1 MIEKERYQELLDIGY
16 TETQIKKILEK
27 DELTKEL
34 YERLI
39 EEKETSTTKDKTG
52 HIKFKKINHQER
64 AKKSGRISDGNTTA
78 YLNIALEY
86 FNYRCALSGE
96 QFKSFNDE
104 KVENSFAK
112 NNLSAE
118 HVVPL
123 CQGGDDIFPNL
134 VPSVLQYNI
143 SKNGYNL
150 LDWWGKQKDIEGKN
164 LYSPYRLLKLA
175 NYMMK
180 SIDARS
186 KDLNIKQYEKVIL
199 TPNEIDIFLAKI
211 EKQDELQEDNM
222 KKKILS
228 ETVTTTKLTEDGK
241 KILQIIPEID
251 GNIPRQTDQQ
261 SEKND
266 NIYAI
271 DIFLTDT
278 INKLIT
284 DKEFIKDENSE
295 QIINILNKMY
305 NNVVG
310 IIPFEIEIRNKLLN
324 KLRTVGIEENQ
335 YTIANELLHN
345 SELHNLLKENTNQ
358 TDEFIAQYFT
368 KKERQLTEK
377 CGLTTQQF
385 KTAIVNIPAILYNE
399 NVINK
404 LRFYQQYRPQ
414 NLQYYIE
421 GKNNVID
428 EFIDTMIILKHIG
441 VDITK
446 FVQTDTVKSL
456 ADKSG
461 ISLEILLKEGL
472 DPNDN
477 IGKRKS
483 HITQA
488 YRGNGMYTP
497 PNIER
502 TEELKQL
509 GIILDVIERNTTE
522 EFIEKIKLLQHIG
535 VDTNKL
541 VETDTILSLAE
552 KSEIKLEQL
561 IEIGLEPDDKIGNSI
576 LHIKSAHR
584 GKKGLVPPTQNQ
596 IDELTLLGI
605 SLEKIERDTTQEFI
619 EKIKLLQHIGV
630 DTDKLLQK
638 DTIDN
643 LAQKSGI
650 SIEKIIEVGLNPS
663 DKIGIVRTNIIQ
675 AYRKNCEGKKTNR
688 KPPTINQ
695 IEELKRLGILLEK
708 NDRNIT
714 QEFIEK
720 IKLLQ
725 EIGVDTN
732 KLIITDTIESL
743 ANKFSIN
750 TEVLLEK
757 GLEPTDKIGRIK
769 SSITQAYR
777 GKGNYKPPTQE
788 QVEELKILGIS
799 LEEKD
804 TVQEFIDTINTL
816 QEIGVDITRLT
827 TIDTIKSLVEKS
839 GITEK
844 QLIEAELNPSDKIG
858 KTKKNISQAYRGK
871 GNCKPPTQ
879 EQVEKLKILGISLEE
894 KDTVQEFIDTVNKLQ
909 EIEVDTTKLINTDT
923 IKSLAEKSGI
933 TEKQLIEVDLN
944 PKDNIGGSKCSIAKS
959 HRGTGQ
965 SKPPTQEQVEELK
978 ILGISLESKVK
989 KSKFK
994 ETIIE
999 QKERQLLGENKEV
1012 KNEFE
1017 VTMKK
1022 IEVNNEKL
1030 NEERE

>member
-52 HIKFKKINHQER
+52 HIKFKKVNHQER
-64 AKKSGRISDGNTTA
+64 AKKSGRISDGNTAA

-180 SIDARS
+180 SIDARN
-186 KDLNIKQYEKVIL
+186 KELNIKQYEKVIL

-497 PNIER
+497 PNIEQ

-584 GKKGLVPPTQNQ
+584 GTKGLVPPTQNQ

-663 DKIGIVRTNIIQ
+663 DKIGIVRNNIIQ

-799 LEEKD
+799 LEKIERD
-804 TVQEFIDTINTL
+804 TTQEFIEKIKLLKTAGIDTNKLSRKDTIL
-816 QEIGVDITRLT
+816 SLAK
-827 TIDTIKSLVEKS
+827 KSQMSIV
-839 GITEK
+839 
-844 QLIEAELNPSDKIG
+844 QLIELGLDPNENIGNSKSNIAKAYKGQGRGKAPTLEQIQELKELGIILE
-858 KTKKNISQAYRGK
+858 KNISR
-871 GNCKPPTQ
+871 NNLTNI
-879 EQVEKLKILGISLEE
+879 VFEE
-894 KDTVQEFIDTVNKLQ
+894 KDRISENNNESIIIL
-909 EIEVDTTKLINTDT
+909 EST
-923 IKSLAEKSGI
+923 IKQIEEYSQEK
-933 TEKQLIEVDLN
+933 
-944 PKDNIGGSKCSIAKS
+944 
-959 HRGTGQ
+959 
-965 SKPPTQEQVEELK
+965 
-978 ILGISLESKVK
+978 
-989 KSKFK
+989 
-994 ETIIE
+994 
-999 QKERQLLGENKEV
+999 
-1012 KNEFE
+1012 
-1017 VTMKK
+1017 
-1022 IEVNNEKL
+1022 
-1030 NEERE
+1030 

>member
-52 HIKFKKINHQER
+52 HIKFKKVNHQER

-497 PNIER
+497 PNIEQ

-799 LEEKD
+799 LEKIERD
-804 TVQEFIDTINTL
+804 TTQEFIEKIKLLKTAGIDTNKLSRKDTIL
-816 QEIGVDITRLT
+816 SLAK
-827 TIDTIKSLVEKS
+827 KSQMSIV
-839 GITEK
+839 
-844 QLIEAELNPSDKIG
+844 QLIELGLDPNENIGNSKSNIAKAYKGQGRGKAPTLEQIQELKELGIILE
-858 KTKKNISQAYRGK
+858 KNISR
-871 GNCKPPTQ
+871 NNLTNI
-879 EQVEKLKILGISLEE
+879 VFEE
-894 KDTVQEFIDTVNKLQ
+894 KDRISENNNESIIIL
-909 EIEVDTTKLINTDT
+909 EST
-923 IKSLAEKSGI
+923 IKQIEEYSQEK
-933 TEKQLIEVDLN
+933 
-944 PKDNIGGSKCSIAKS
+944 
-959 HRGTGQ
+959 
-965 SKPPTQEQVEELK
+965 
-978 ILGISLESKVK
+978 
-989 KSKFK
+989 
-994 ETIIE
+994 
-999 QKERQLLGENKEV
+999 
-1012 KNEFE
+1012 
-1017 VTMKK
+1017 
-1022 IEVNNEKL
+1022 
-1030 NEERE
+1030 

>member
-52 HIKFKKINHQER
+52 HIKFKKVNHQER
-64 AKKSGRISDGNTTA
+64 AKKSGRISDGNTAA

-497 PNIER
+497 PNIEQ

-799 LEEKD
+799 LEKIERD
-804 TVQEFIDTINTL
+804 TTQEFIEKIKLLKTAGIDTNKLSRKDTIL
-816 QEIGVDITRLT
+816 SLAK
-827 TIDTIKSLVEKS
+827 KSQMSIV
-839 GITEK
+839 
-844 QLIEAELNPSDKIG
+844 QLIELGLDPNENIGNSKSNIAKAYKGQGRGKAPTLEQIQELKELGIILE
-858 KTKKNISQAYRGK
+858 KNISR
-871 GNCKPPTQ
+871 NNLTNI
-879 EQVEKLKILGISLEE
+879 VFEE
-894 KDTVQEFIDTVNKLQ
+894 KDRISENNNESIIIL
-909 EIEVDTTKLINTDT
+909 EST
-923 IKSLAEKSGI
+923 IKQIEEYSQEK
-933 TEKQLIEVDLN
+933 
-944 PKDNIGGSKCSIAKS
+944 
-959 HRGTGQ
+959 
-965 SKPPTQEQVEELK
+965 
-978 ILGISLESKVK
+978 
-989 KSKFK
+989 
-994 ETIIE
+994 
-999 QKERQLLGENKEV
+999 
-1012 KNEFE
+1012 
-1017 VTMKK
+1017 
-1022 IEVNNEKL
+1022 
-1030 NEERE
+1030 